1 MPRIVIGVPV
11 RDREWILP
19 HWFNCVGNA
28 ALAAQECGHEV
39 FVIALENDSVD
50 DTLGLLSRT
59 ERELPDL
66 GIVVVVGKHDFG
78 YPHYKE
84 TSPQC
89 PGIVVKER
97 VNARNDKRELALLRN
112 EIVDMFLAMEADYL
126 LMWDSDVLMPRQTLT
141 DDPRSLLSMMRRFP
155 KIGILAADVEHP
167 GCGGKYHNGMVA
179 VGDGIYN
186 HPDRSGAVPEERIHT
201 VFVGGATYVDPEG
214 YQLAWNQSETPYI
227 VRVETTGGGGAAM
240 VRREVFEAGLRYGAH
255 HQGEDVPLCEGALR
269 AGWQVCITN
278 GILGTHISPQVF
290 AETDIAAYASEYG
303 MGVEEWLQ
311 VGALGA
317 GALARRCRCA
327 RTAKGARC

>member
-1 MPRIVIGVPV
+1 MSRIVIGVPV

-39 FVIALENDSVD
+39 VVLALENDSVD
-50 DTLGLLSRT
+50 DTYELLRRAAQ
-59 ERELPDL
+59 EWHEL
-66 GIVVVVGKHDFG
+66 GIMLAVYVHNFG
-78 YPHYKE
+78 YTHYKA

-97 VNARNDKRELALLRN
+97 VNARNDKREMAFLRNRIVEQFLALGG
-112 EIVDMFLAMEADYL
+112 DYL

-141 DDPRSLLSMMRRFP
+141 DDSWSLLSMMQRFP

-186 HPDRSGAVPEERIHT
+186 HPDRSGAVPEERVHT
-201 VFVGGATYVDPEG
+201 VFVLGSHDVEPEG

-240 VRREVFEAGLRYGAH
+240 VRREVFEDGLSYGAH

-290 AETDIAAYASEYG
+290 AETDLTAYESEYG
-303 MGVEEWLQ
+303 IGVEEWLR
-311 VGALGA
+311 VA
-317 GALARRCRCA
+317 ALARA
-327 RTAKGARC
+327 KGRTAKGARC